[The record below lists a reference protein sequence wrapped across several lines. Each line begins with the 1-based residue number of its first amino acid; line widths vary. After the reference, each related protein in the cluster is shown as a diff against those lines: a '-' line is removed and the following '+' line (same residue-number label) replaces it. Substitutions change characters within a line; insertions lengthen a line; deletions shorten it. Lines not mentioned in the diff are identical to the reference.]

1 MEVKPTGRE
10 AWVRALCP
18 QSQWRCVAGL
28 GGTGTSQEGLL
39 AQRCQWGLGWGGA
52 GAGGGESSCWEE
64 ALGEA
69 LHFRAWCLL
78 LGRKVGTKA
87 NSAPVSVY
95 NGRLRADFLLDSR
108 SQDP

>member
-1 MEVKPTGRE
+1 MEVCSRTGRD
-10 AWVRALCP
+10 WDLP
-18 QSQWRCVAGL
+18 
-28 GGTGTSQEGLL
+28 GGAACSEVPVGTW
-39 AQRCQWGLGWGGA
+39 WGGGA

-69 LHFRAWCLL
+69 PHFRAWCLL

-95 NGRLRADFLLDSR
+95 NGRLWAAFLLDSR